1 MWLDFCFFF
10 DNVWN
15 IKVLASLIHN
25 YLFFSITD
33 VLPQHLNT
41 TSDQIFEINSD
52 STTNSMKQKR
62 QQINN
67 KYQINL
73 SQQQPHKFN
82 NNPNKCSTESTS
94 EFPVSSPSNPQ
105 QPRGGKYTPRPPL
118 LKNTLPADSFER
130 QLAMIA
136 ACNPQMTL
144 AEKIQSWDCDDELS
158 DVDDVNKFDEEFKRL
173 EKQKKLELKQ
183 REKTTRLKNNEMKNY
198 DFLTFRQK
206 ILSNMKEQKNQKFN
220 AVGQGSSI
228 VLGSKCLETSG
239 SESSKSV
246 IHVDERPSTSAVAQ
260 QQLQQ
265 RRSKIQGNVETAEYK
280 KRLVKE
286 AQKRNQNSTTP
297 PQTSSSD
304 NERDFFH
311 KAKNHDKL
319 LCPSSSEESISQ
331 DILTN
336 ILSKANNKIT
346 QNNLK
351 NLRKKS
357 PNKSPISPKNTNQNK
372 TPAKNSCA
380 LPDEE
385 IDSVFRLHRL
395 NRERD
400 KHQSISTLNGNDEK
414 PNSIIQMRLD
424 FANDNTTELLTEK
437 KQEVFKT
444 PIVPQKYLSNHSPI
458 SNNTRHTNISP
469 TKSQDSLET
478 VNCTKINSCG
488 VVSEDKSEVS
498 CKKVDKNSDHNDVD
512 GVYHQQHEF
521 CNYLGLT
528 GMSTAT
534 AMANA
539 VAELAQCNLARR
551 SMRVLRQQRERKDKT
566 AKEERE
572 LESLKLKKQ
581 TDFRKRDKGDC
592 ENVTQLETYSLG
604 TAIKSEDRYG

>member
-1 MWLDFCFFF
+1 MFSHVLHIHFVVSDILQQNLDT
-10 DNVWN
+10 
-15 IKVLASLIHN
+15 A
-25 YLFFSITD
+25 
-33 VLPQHLNT
+33 P
-41 TSDQIFEINSD
+41 DQIVEINSD

-67 KYQINL
+67 KYQKNL
-73 SQQQPHKFN
+73 SQQHPNKFN

-105 QPRGGKYTPRPPL
+105 QPRCGKYPPRPPL
-118 LKNTLPADSFER
+118 LKNTLPGDSFER

-173 EKQKKLELKQ
+173 EKQKKLDLKQ
-183 REKTTRLKNNEMKNY
+183 REKGSRLKNNEVNNY
-198 DFLTFRQK
+198 DFFAFRQK
-206 ILSNMKEQKNQKFN
+206 ILTNMKEQKNQKFN
-220 AVGQGSSI
+220 TVGQGGTI
-228 VLGSKCLETSG
+228 ALGGKCMETSG

-246 IHVDERPSTSAVAQ
+246 IHIDERPTTSAVAQ

-265 RRSKIQGNVETAEYK
+265 RRSKIQGNFDIGEHK
-280 KRLVKE
+280 KRPVKE
-286 AQKRNQNSTTP
+286 IQKRNQNSTTP

-304 NERDFFH
+304 NERDFFQ
-311 KAKNHDKL
+311 KARNHEKL
-319 LCPSSSEESISQ
+319 FPSSSEEAISQ
-331 DILTN
+331 DVPTHM
-336 ILSKANNKIT
+336 LSKVNNKT
-346 QNNLK
+346 AHADLK
-351 NLRKKS
+351 NIRKKS
-357 PNKSPISPKNTNQNK
+357 PNKPPLSPTKTNQSK
-372 TPAKNSCA
+372 SPARKSYA

-400 KHQSISTLNGNDEK
+400 KLQSTAALDGKDEK
-414 PNSIIQMRLD
+414 PSSIIQMRLD
-424 FANDNTTELLTEK
+424 FVNENKTELLMEK
-437 KQEVFKT
+437 KQEIFKT
-444 PIVPQKYLSNHSPI
+444 PIVPQKYLANNLLI
-458 SNNTRHTNISP
+458 SNNSRYASISP
-469 TKSQDSLET
+469 TKNQNSLEM
-478 VNCTKINSCG
+478 VNCTKESTSG
-488 VVSEDKSEVS
+488 EVSHVKSEF
-498 CKKVDKNSDHNDVD
+498 KNSEHNDVD
-512 GVYHQQHEF
+512 GEYHQQHEF

-572 LESLKLKKQ
+572 VENSKLKKQ
-581 TDFRKRDKGDC
+581 ADFRKHEKEGSG
-592 ENVTQLETYSLG
+592 NVTQLDTYRLG
-604 TAIKSEDRYG
+604 AVIKSEER